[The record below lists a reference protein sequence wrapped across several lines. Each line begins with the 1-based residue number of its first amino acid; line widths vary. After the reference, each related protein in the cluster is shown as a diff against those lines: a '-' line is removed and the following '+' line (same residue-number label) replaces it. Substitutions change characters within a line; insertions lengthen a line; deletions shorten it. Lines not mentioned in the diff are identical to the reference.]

1 MAKLLLVDD
10 DLTMGPLVRASLKS
24 FAVKCELS
32 GANALNA
39 ATEQQPDVILLDLN
53 MPNVDGFE
61 VLRKLKNH
69 PALSATPVFCL
80 SGAIDQES
88 RNRAVSLGAAGYFSK
103 PIDLKKFESDLN
115 ASLKSMNSQL
125 NSENG
130 KRHFTIAY
138 NESEKYRMLKSE
150 LRTSLEKGETPLLLS
165 LVSGDEFTDA
175 SLEDDLIA
183 GRWHFLQISSSTVA
197 KLPYLQDLSPLLADI
212 KSLTQLDPQTA
223 HLILDDPNSLLGGDP
238 GTAAARFHLLKEFL
252 IDNFRS
258 ISIYAD
264 LEGSLNR
271 SHALKDIAHFF
282 CAGTGGV
289 RAAG

>member
-24 FAVKCELS
+24 FDVKCELS
-32 GANALNA
+32 GANAVNI
-39 ATEQQPDVILLDLN
+39 ATDHQPDVILLDLN

-69 PALSATPVFCL
+69 PALSSTPVFCL
-80 SGAIDQES
+80 SGAVDQES

-115 ASLKSMNSQL
+115 ASLKSMNSVL

-130 KRHFTIAY
+130 KRHFTIAF
-138 NESEKYRMLKSE
+138 NESEKYRLIKTE
-150 LRTSLEKGETPLLLS
+150 LRSSLANGKTPLILS
-165 LVSGDEFTDA
+165 LVNGDEFTDA
-175 SLEDDLIA
+175 SFESDLIA
-183 GRWHFLQISSSTVA
+183 GRWHFLQISSSTLA

-212 KSLTQLDPQTA
+212 KSLTRLDPQAT

-238 GTAAARFHLLKEFL
+238 HTAAARFHLLKQFL
-252 IDNFRS
+252 IESFGS
-258 ISIYAD
+258 TSIYAD
-264 LEGSLNR
+264 LEGTLNR

-282 CAGTGGV
+282 CAGSSGV